1 MAKTQKEQPEQT
13 VTIDD
18 KEYKVSDL
26 TEEQVA
32 LVNHVAD
39 LDRKIGSSQFNLDQ
53 LNVGRN
59 AFMNLLT
66 QSLNTDETD
75 SEEEEED

>member
-1 MAKTQKEQPEQT
+1 MAKKQKEQPQII
-13 VTIDD
+13 TIDG

-53 LNVGRN
+53 LNVGRK

-75 SEEEEED
+75 SEEEED